1 MCYCDDTLVISDVFD
16 RETIHDN
23 SQRFKID
30 YLNQTLPGKEELI
43 TLSRP
48 QIRSMST
55 GNTCDSNTLY
65 ASVQNICKGPVKLYD
80 KLSIGSLNTCG
91 LKRKTEYPE
100 FQSLIKQYE
109 AMMTLFPVATISFL
123 ISQER
128 SLIIV
133 NLVVLDF
140 SLDIL

>member
-1 MCYCDDTLVISDVFD
+1 MTKISNSFGILHSICPECSDHVCNCDDTLVISDVFD

-23 SQRFKID
+23 LQFFKSD
-30 YLNQTLPGKEELI
+30 YLNQTLPAKEELI

-48 QIRSMST
+48 QIRRMST
-55 GNTCDSNTLY
+55 GNSCDSNTLY

-100 FQSLIKQYE
+100 FQSLIKQY
-109 AMMTLFPVATISFL
+109 
-123 ISQER
+123 
-128 SLIIV
+128 
-133 NLVVLDF
+133 
-140 SLDIL
+140 DIRGLSKEFVDCF